1 MKKIILLL
9 VAAVISASSAFAQV
23 PIKYQGEV
31 DLGFSFG
38 VGTYAVNRVNVH
50 TIQGVKIG
58 DYFSAG
64 IGLGTDIYV
73 EKDVESDLFIPL
85 YLNVKGYLPTSSKV
99 TPYASFDIGGGFGA
113 SEYAKGLSG
122 VMLCPA
128 VGVKIG
134 MFKAQLGYNV
144 QKISES
150 GVSINFSSLQLKAGV
165 VF

>member
-1 MKKIILLL
+1 M
-9 VAAVISASSAFAQV
+9 
-23 PIKYQGEV
+23 
-31 DLGFSFG
+31 
-38 VGTYAVNRVNVH
+38 
-50 TIQGVKIG
+50 
-58 DYFSAG
+58 
-64 IGLGTDIYV
+64 
-73 EKDVESDLFIPL
+73 FIPV

-113 SEYAKGLSG
+113 SEYVKGLSG

-150 GVSINFSSLQLKAGV
+150 GVSINFSALQLKAGV
-165 VF
+165 VFSAHHPPASHH